1 MNENFQMSTRVLTL
15 FVNHSSAV
23 KRALEYT
30 RFPVWEG
37 KLLSTVIEMRTL
49 TSSIRVAESSRELH
63 SVLQEFKGSL
73 RTLTSSIRVAE
84 SSRELHSVLQEFKMS
99 LRTSRSPLALDVPV
113 GRCRYCL

>member
-1 MNENFQMSTRVLTL
+1 M
-15 FVNHSSAV
+15 
-23 KRALEYT
+23 
-30 RFPVWEG
+30 WEG

-84 SSRELHSVLQEFKMS
+84 SSRELHSVLQEFKRS
-99 LRTSRSPLALDVPV
+99 LRTSRLALALDVPV